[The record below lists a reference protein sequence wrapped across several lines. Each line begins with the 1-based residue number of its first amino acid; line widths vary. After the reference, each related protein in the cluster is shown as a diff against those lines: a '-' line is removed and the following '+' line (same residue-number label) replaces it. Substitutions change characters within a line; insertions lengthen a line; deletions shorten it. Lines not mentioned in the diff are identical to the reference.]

1 MVLDTAGHSIGFLV
15 VATRR
20 YSERL
25 DVYGWDFDTSLN
37 AQAAVPS
44 LLRALAEYGQ
54 ETADILNNTPFTQL
68 AFHLGRG
75 HPLHEALGPELS
87 PVYEPPYAWY
97 VRVPDVP
104 RFLRHIAPVLHRRLA
119 ASVAAG
125 YNGELTINFY
135 RGGIRLLFEQ
145 GYLASAEPWQAI
157 PFGPTADADC
167 PPLLFLQLLF
177 GYRSLADLR
186 ATFPD
191 VSASGKATTLLNALF
206 PARPSWVYQL

>member
-1 MVLDTAGHSIGFLV
+1 
-15 VATRR
+15 
-20 YSERL
+20 
-25 DVYGWDFDTSLN
+25 VYGWDFDTSLN

-145 GYLASAEPWQAI
+145 GYLASAYPLWAN
-157 PFGPTADADC
+157 GRRRLSPTPL
-167 PPLLFLQLLF
+167 PPTPLRLSQPGRPAGHLPRRVGQ
-177 GYRSLADLR
+177 RQSHHLA
-186 ATFPD
+186 
-191 VSASGKATTLLNALF
+191 
-206 PARPSWVYQL
+206 